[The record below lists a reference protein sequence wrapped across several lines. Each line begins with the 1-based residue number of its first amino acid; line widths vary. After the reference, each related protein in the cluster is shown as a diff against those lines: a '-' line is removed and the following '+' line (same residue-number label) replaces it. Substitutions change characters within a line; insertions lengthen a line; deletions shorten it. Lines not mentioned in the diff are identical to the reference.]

1 MMDTTSRPRLP
12 GTAHGRRR
20 GPALPARAF
29 ALVTTLALVLGGL
42 LAAPAQA
49 TSSADP
55 SGAAEDGQR
64 TLQPVVVVMDYS
76 SSMLEEDA
84 DASGTTRLAAAREAT
99 STLLDNAPDGA
110 DLGMVV
116 YGANTVG
123 DCTDITTLQEVGPT
137 DVSALKKRI
146 AGLDAVGETP
156 IGAALLHAAQ
166 ELEGIDGEKSIIL
179 VSDGEENCSE
189 PPACEA
195 AQDLAGEGIGLTV
208 HTIGFKVNDAARE
221 ELTCVAEA
229 TGGTYVQADN
239 ATELE
244 TELQTKTVRA
254 FQGYVASGTPVTGG
268 ETLHSSPQLAPG
280 QYLDE
285 YARGETTA
293 HSSADGTLRFYH
305 LGAIEPGERAH
316 FSALLL
322 PDQSQP
328 AATGDPFAGIEVQL
342 VNGQGENC
350 SSSDRDYAHS
360 SDGGKPIVGYVRSQE
375 YTEPGSYGCF
385 QDGTGQ
391 LFAKV
396 QRFGEHQAEEPMPVE
411 LKFVVEP
418 AVDESTLGP
427 HADAEEAPRS
437 VALSGAA
444 AAVAGGGSF
453 NEAAE
458 VENRTVLSD
467 SVMPNEARYY
477 RVHVGYGQ
485 RLNVRAANGASEG
498 AGPDSVDVSVFSS
511 TRGPVRMKGDRR
523 LHRRPAGQTATLNM
537 PVSVS
542 MDNHDGSHGQDAYL
556 SGDYYVVVSADKY
569 SDDRNREP
577 FPYELALEVT
587 GQEQDGPLIAEPGAG
602 RVVDP
607 ASAQDAGEQD
617 DAAAGEATAGA
628 TPGEDPDEGGGGAEA
643 TATGL
648 TQPAGDN
655 PLPWFLTG
663 LAGSALIGAGT
674 LALTRRRPVPAPA
687 GTQQYA
693 APPGPGGQHPT
704 DRYGTDQEG
713 QR

>member
-1 MMDTTSRPRLP
+1 MHTTSHPPASGAPPTGRPR
-12 GTAHGRRR
+12 
-20 GPALPARAF
+20 PAAPARGF
-29 ALVTTLALVLGGL
+29 SLITALTLVLGSL
-42 LAAPAQA
+42 LAAPAHA
-49 TSSADP
+49 SPSAGP
-55 SGAAEDGQR
+55 SGTPEGGER
-64 TLQPVVVVMDYS
+64 SLQPVVVVMDYS
-76 SSMLEEDA
+76 SSMLEKDA
-84 DASGTTRLAAAREAT
+84 DESGTTRLAAAQEAT
-99 STLLDNAPDGA
+99 TSLLDNAPDGA

-116 YGANTVG
+116 YGANTAG
-123 DCTDITTLQEVGPT
+123 DCKDITTLQRVGPT
-137 DVSALKKRI
+137 DVGSLKQKI

-156 IGAALLHAAQ
+156 IGAALLHAAE
-166 ELEGIDGEKSIIL
+166 ELEGVDGEKSIIL

-195 AQDLAGEGIGLTV
+195 AQDLAGKGIGLTV

-239 ATELE
+239 ADELQ

-285 YARGETTA
+285 YERGETTA
-293 HSSADGTLRFYH
+293 HSSADGTLRFYN

-328 AATGDPFAGIEVQL
+328 TAQGDPFAGIEVQL

-350 SSSDRDYAHS
+350 SPSDRDYAHS
-360 SDGGKPIVGYVRSQE
+360 SDGGKPIVAYVRSQE

-396 QRFGEHQAEEPMPVE
+396 QRFGERQAQEPMPVE
-411 LKFVVEP
+411 LKVVVEP
-418 AVDESTLGP
+418 AVDEGTLGP
-427 HADAEEAPRS
+427 NADGEESPRS
-437 VALSGAA
+437 VTLPGAA

-458 VENRTVLSD
+458 VEDQTVLKD

-511 TRGPVRMKGDRR
+511 VRGPVRMKGDQR

-542 MDNHDGSHGQDAYL
+542 MDNHDGAYGQDAYL

-577 FPYELALEVT
+577 FPYELALDVT
-587 GQEQDGPLIAEPGAG
+587 GREQDGPLIAEPGAG
-602 RVVDP
+602 QVVDP
-607 ASAQDAGEQD
+607 ESAQDAGPQD

-628 TPGEDPDEGGGGAEA
+628 APGQGPEEGDAGVET
-643 TATGL
+643 TAAGL
-648 TQPAGDN
+648 TGPAGDN
-655 PLPWFLTG
+655 PLPWFLAG
-663 LAGSALIGAGT
+663 LAGSAVIGAAA
-674 LALTRRRPVPAPA
+674 LAFTRRRSVPAPA
-687 GTQQYA
+687 TTQQYS
-693 APPGPGGQHPT
+693 APHGPGSQYPADHHGI
-704 DRYGTDQEG
+704 DQEG

>member
-1 MMDTTSRPRLP
+1 MMDTTSRRRTSGPP
-12 GTAHGRRR
+12 PAPRRR
-20 GPALPARAF
+20 PALPAWAF
-29 ALVTTLALVLGGL
+29 SLVTALALVLGGL
-42 LAAPAQA
+42 LGAPAHA
-49 TSSADP
+49 ASSAGP
-55 SGAAEDGQR
+55 SGAPEGGQR
-64 TLQPVVVVMDYS
+64 TLQPVVVVMDFS
-76 SSMLEEDA
+76 SSMLEKDA
-84 DASGTTRLAAAREAT
+84 DESGTTRLAAARAAT
-99 STLLDNAPDGA
+99 TSLLDNAPDGA

-123 DCTDITTLQEVGPT
+123 DCKDITTLQQVGPT
-137 DVSALKKRI
+137 DVGSLKQKI

-156 IGAALLHAAQ
+156 IGAALLHAAE
-166 ELEGIDGEKSIIL
+166 ELDGVDGEKSIIL

-195 AQDLAGEGIGLTV
+195 AQDLAGQGIGLTV

-221 ELTCVAEA
+221 ELTCVAET

-239 ATELE
+239 AAELQ
-244 TELQTKTVRA
+244 TELQSKTVRA

-268 ETLHSSPQLAPG
+268 ETLHSSPRLAPG

-285 YARGETTA
+285 YERGETKA
-293 HSSADGTLRFYH
+293 HSSADGTLKFYD
-305 LGAIEPGERAH
+305 LGPIEPGERAH
-316 FSALLL
+316 VSALLL
-322 PDQSQP
+322 PDQSEP
-328 AATGDPFAGIEVQL
+328 TATGDPFAGIEVQL

-350 SSSDRDYAHS
+350 SSPDRDYAHS

-375 YTEPGSYGCF
+375 YTEPGSFGCF

-396 QRFGEHQAEEPMPVE
+396 QRFGEHQAVESMPVE
-411 LKFVVEP
+411 LKVVVEP
-418 AVDESTLGP
+418 AVDQGTLGP
-427 HADAEEAPRS
+427 HADSEESPQS
-437 VALSGAA
+437 VTLSGAA

-458 VENRTVLSD
+458 VEDQTVLSD

-511 TRGPVRMKGDRR
+511 VRGPVRMKGDHR
-523 LHRRPAGQTATLNM
+523 LHRRPAGQNVTLNM

-542 MDNHDGSHGQDAYL
+542 LDNHDGGYGQDAYL

-577 FPYELALEVT
+577 FPFELALEVT
-587 GQEQDGPLIAEPGAG
+587 GQEQDGPLVAEPGAG
-602 RVVDP
+602 QVVGP
-607 ASAQDAGEQD
+607 ESAEDAGQQD
-617 DAAAGEATAGA
+617 DAETGKATAGA
-628 TPGEDPDEGGGGAEA
+628 VPADGTDDDGDGAQA
-643 TATGL
+643 TAAGL
-648 TQPAGDN
+648 TEPVGDH
-655 PLPWFLTG
+655 PLPWFLGG
-663 LAGSALIGAGT
+663 LAGSAVIGAAA
-674 LALTRRRPVPAPA
+674 LAFTRRRPVPARA
-687 GTQQYA
+687 TVQQYSE
-693 APPGPGGQHPT
+693 PRHPGSQYP
-704 DRYGTDQEG
+704 TDQEG